1 MKSYYLRNVL
11 NQIINKKVETM
22 IIFSILLIM
31 SLFLSLI
38 HFFGY
43 DDSMEA
49 NIANTL
55 SLRYE
60 IGNTH
65 VVGPE
70 GSEITLYDYHHDYF
84 ERIITWIEEV
94 EKEEEIDYADYN
106 IQMDLYSG
114 YDKEMGFLTGY
125 RLFGVSNE
133 NYLLDNHI
141 ELVEGR
147 FLSQEEIDSGV
158 PYIIV
163 SNETSLKIGDH
174 ISLGEADD
182 KNGGIHKDITV
193 EVIGIYKHKKQS
205 IYYEKND
212 SFVNSQG
219 VLLSNKILHDLLL
232 TKAQNETIDNYHY
245 SLNHICFYLK
255 DYQDYV
261 GFQDKLDSLIRKFN
275 REIENLEYI
284 PSNLTITETNTG
296 SIIQSVMRIKNV
308 YQVIF
313 SIVFI
318 ITALILISSIYYLLK
333 KKSAEMSVYYSL
345 GQSKLKITL
354 HYALAY
360 MLIGVVAVLIGITIG
375 YLISNQLSIMMLKD
389 NVELQSELLKFT
401 STTLD
406 SSNIN
411 DNIQTLSFNGA
422 KALYVAIE
430 TLAVVFISVLG
441 SMMLILNDRILSRNG
456 GWN

>member
-11 NQIINKKVETM
+11 NQIIKKKVETL

-49 NIANTL
+49 NIAQTL

-60 IGNTH
+60 ISNNH
-65 VVGPE
+65 AVGPE
-70 GSEITLYDYHHDYF
+70 NSDITLYDYHYGYF
-84 ERIITWIEEV
+84 ERILAWIEEV
-94 EKEEEIDYADYN
+94 EKQKEINYADYN

-114 YDKEMGFLTGY
+114 YDKETGFLTGY

-133 NYLLDNHI
+133 NYLTDNHI

-147 FLSQEEIDSGV
+147 FLSQEEIDSGA
-158 PYIIV
+158 PYMIV
-163 SNETSLKIGDH
+163 SSESPLKIGDH
-174 ISLGEADD
+174 ISLGDVDD
-182 KNGGIHKDITV
+182 ENGGIYKDITV
-193 EVIGIYKHKKQS
+193 EIIGIYQHKEQS
-205 IYYEKND
+205 VYYEKND

-219 VLLSNKILHDLLL
+219 SLLSNKILHDLLL
-232 TKAQNETIDNYHY
+232 TKAQNKTIDNYQY
-245 SLNHICFYLK
+245 AINHICFYLN

-261 GFQDKLDSLIRKFN
+261 GFQDTLDSIIRKFD
-275 REIENLEYI
+275 REIETLEYI

-313 SIVFI
+313 FIVFI
-318 ITALILISSIYYLLK
+318 IVALILISSIYYLLK
-333 KKSAEMSVYYSL
+333 KKSNEMSVYYSL

-354 HYALAY
+354 HYALSY
-360 MLIGVVAVLIGITIG
+360 MLIGAAAVLIGIVIG
-375 YLISNQLSIMMLKD
+375 HFVSNQLSIMMLRD

-411 DNIQTLSFNGA
+411 DNIQSLSFNGT
-422 KALYVAIE
+422 KALSVAIE
-430 TLAVVFISVLG
+430 TLACVLISVLG
-441 SMMLILNDRILSRNG
+441 SMMLILKDHILSRNG